1 MGKPKIAIIGIGGAT
16 SVGYTLSEFIARDPA
31 VMDSIDELILNNG
44 DDSPADIKKAEEEEE
59 IPPKRDFVNSHIR
72 EILFPAVYGIN
83 RGSYMK
89 KIHYKTQDEI
99 AKESALTFFCYAEKY
114 SNRKGGTL
122 FWEPNNR
129 KKFFKYNYPATV
141 EIARK
146 FKNSLGQ
153 CVVVT
158 NPVLDIARVFYKESG
173 LGDGQVLAF
182 NPDHFRMILKLTS
195 LEDRVPR
202 IRGYY
207 DKIFLIGDHGGTSE
221 IVATDDSFFSLKD
234 TDGVKIPELI
244 AKVMSTGQYVSYM
257 HSGVAGNIVPHMLGF
272 VRSTILSRERKKNK
286 QYVWG
291 TPYRDIF
298 CSIPVVN
305 EFSGEKEGIPI
316 YRARVLD
323 DFK

>member
-44 DDSPADIKKAEEEEE
+44 DDSPADLKAEKH
-59 IPPKRDFVNSHIR
+59 PKRDFANSHIR

-83 RGSYMK
+83 REHYMN

-99 AKESALTFFCYAEKY
+99 AKESALTFFCYEKKY
-114 SNRKGGTL
+114 SKRKGGTL

-146 FKNSLGQ
+146 FKGALGQ

-158 NPVLDIARVFYKESG
+158 NPALDIARAFYKESG
-173 LGDGQVLAF
+173 LGEGQVLAF
-182 NPDHFRMILKLTS
+182 NPDHFRMILKLKS
-195 LEDRVPR
+195 IEDRVPR
-202 IRGYY
+202 IKNYY
-207 DKIFLIGDHGGTSE
+207 DKIFLVGDHGGTSE
-221 IVATDDSFFSLKD
+221 IVSTDDSFFSLQA
-234 TDGVKIPELI
+234 TDGVNITTLI
-244 AKVMSTGQYVSYM
+244 SKVMSTGQYVSYM

-286 QYVWG
+286 PYVWG